1 MREVLAYIVIAG
13 DILLLLPVSYLL
25 LLTLAG
31 LFYRWS
37 RTATSAPSSRFAV
50 LVPAHNE
57 EKLLPLLLESIR
69 KTGYPEHLLDVF
81 VVADNCTDGT
91 AKSVGDYPCMVFER
105 QNDELIGK
113 GYALEWLLEQIQERS
128 AEFDA
133 YVFLDSDC
141 EITPNFF
148 SVMDTRFR
156 RGDRAVQAYYTT
168 ANPTETWV
176 SSLRHLALILMHH
189 TRPGGRE
196 VLGLSCGIFGTG
208 MALHREVVERFGW
221 QTHGLAE
228 DVEYFMQLVENG
240 IRVSYAREAEVLSA
254 MPSTLRASRTQNERW
269 EKGRLSV
276 AKRYF
281 APFVIGGLL
290 GRSAMKVDA
299 GLQQTIPPL
308 SLVGLGSLV
317 MLAVSVLVD
326 NALAMVLGIAV
337 AGGLTLHGAVG
348 VLAARPP
355 LKVLFSVAYVPWYVA
370 WKLALYARSL
380 KSGKQEW
387 VRTERPD

>member
-1 MREVLAYIVIAG
+1 MRDIFAYTVVALDIV
-13 DILLLLPVSYLL
+13 LLLPVSYLL

-31 LFYRWS
+31 LFYRRS
-37 RTATSAPSSRFAV
+37 NLTSSVPASRFAV

-69 KTGYPEHLLDVF
+69 KTGYPEELLSVF

-91 AKSVGDYPCMVFER
+91 ASSVGEYRCTVFER

-113 GYALEWLLEQIQERS
+113 GYALEWLLDKISDR
-128 AEFDA
+128 ADEFDA
-133 YVFLDSDC
+133 YIFLDSDC

-156 RGDRAVQAYYTT
+156 SGDRAVQAYYTT

-208 MALHREVVERFGW
+208 MALHREVVQRFGW

-228 DVEYFMQLVENG
+228 DVEYFMQLVDSD

-254 MPSTLRASRTQNERW
+254 MPATLRASRSQNERW

-276 AKRYF
+276 ARRYF
-281 APFVIGGLL
+281 ASFVLGGLAS
-290 GRSAMKVDA
+290 RSAMKFDA
-299 GLQQTIPPL
+299 GLQQAIPPL
-308 SLVGLGSLV
+308 SLVGLSSLV
-317 MLAVSVLVD
+317 MLVVSLLAD
-326 NALAMVLGIAV
+326 NALAASLGIAAF
-337 AGGLTLHGAVG
+337 AGLALHVSVG
-348 VLAARPP
+348 ILAARPP
-355 LKVLFSVAYVPWYVA
+355 LKVLLSVGYVPWYVL

-380 KSGKQEW
+380 KPGKQEW